1 MSKNIIR
8 KIIHIDMDAFFAAVE
23 QRDNPKLRG
32 LPVIVG
38 GNPKSRG
45 VVATCSYEARKYG
58 IHSAMASSRAY
69 NLCPKA
75 IFVRPRMEAYKAV
88 SVQIRDIFQ
97 DYSDFV
103 EPLSLDEAFLD
114 VTMNKM
120 QLKSA
125 TDTAIEIKNKI
136 LSETGLTAS
145 AGVSYNKFIAKIA
158 SDMQKPDGLTVVPP
172 KAGERFVESLPIKK
186 FFGVGKVTE
195 KKMLKLGIKTGAD
208 LKLKTKEFLIR
219 AFGKSGAYYFDVARG
234 IDDRPVNP
242 NRVRKSI
249 GRETTLQI
257 DISDEN
263 IMLEILSE
271 IAGQVDLILKKNHEK
286 GATITLK
293 IRYADFKTVTRSRSL
308 LKRTDDSGTIMK
320 HVKELLETTDA
331 GRKKVRLLGITLSN
345 FSRETPVIMTQ
356 LKFPF
361 Y

>member
-1 MSKNIIR
+1 
-8 KIIHIDMDAFFAAVE
+8 MDAFFAAVE

-97 DYSDFV
+97 NYSDFV

-145 AGVSYNKFIAKIA
+145 AGVSYNKFIAKVA

-172 KAGERFVESLPIKK
+172 KAGERFIETLPINK

-195 KKMLKLGIKTGAD
+195 KKMLRLGIKTGAD

-219 AFGKSGAYYFDVARG
+219 EFGKAGAYYFDVARG
-234 IDDRPVNP
+234 IDDRHVNP
-242 NRVRKSI
+242 NRIRKSI
-249 GRETTLQI
+249 GRETTLQT
-257 DISDEN
+257 DISDKN
-263 IMLEILSE
+263 TIMEILSK
-271 IAGQVDLILKKNHEK
+271 IAEQVSSILKRNHKK
-286 GATITLK
+286 GVTVTLK
-293 IRYADFKTVTRSRSL
+293 IRYSDFKTVTRSRSL
-308 LKRTDDSGTIMK
+308 VKETDDSGTIMK

-331 GRKKVRLLGITLSN
+331 DSKKVRLLGITLSN